1 MTARENKII
10 KDILDV
16 LHEADGAQFTE
27 LVLHAKVYERTPCSL
42 PEFNACF
49 TMINHRG
56 WVNGVENR
64 TTKKMKWN
72 INDAGEAARL
82 EL

>member
-1 MTARENKII
+1 MTQREARII

-42 PEFNACF
+42 PEFNSAF
-49 TMINHRG
+49 ALISQRG

-72 INDAGEAARL
+72 INDAGESARL